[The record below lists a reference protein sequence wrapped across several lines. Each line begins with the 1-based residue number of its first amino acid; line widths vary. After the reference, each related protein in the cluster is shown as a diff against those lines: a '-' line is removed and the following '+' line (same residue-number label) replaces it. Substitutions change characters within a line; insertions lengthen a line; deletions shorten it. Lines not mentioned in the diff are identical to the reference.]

1 MMSDAA
7 NELREEDLGV
17 PTPDGE
23 AGHPEFL
30 VALSPTGGG
39 GGSLD
44 VRGIVGERLSLE
56 AFAQLSGNL
65 AGFPFVKVVVDRP
78 NSLAHFI
85 NHGRYQFHAH
95 YIAENLLGRTREE
108 VECRLDEFNRSVYL
122 DPDRRFYLGIISL
135 HSPAAEGEGAVQG
148 DQRFFSLETVEIDNM
163 SSEMLRYFYGFVKD
177 HLDPALPLLFKPANH
192 LQETIVSAI
201 PPGELPRVFSHQI
214 FSSARYIALNAGRA
228 KGRLRVFR
236 SEAEYRAAF
245 HTLEWYDIIV
255 MDRVPDDIPRLS
267 GIVNAKHTTP
277 LSHTNV
283 LASGWRIPNAIQ
295 LGIFDRIEREGLEL
309 QWVEYAVD
317 PLFLQVKLTKLERPL
332 ELSQRPAWSI
342 QRIKL
347 EEPETMNTPIVE
359 LDRLRMSDRYR
370 YGTKAANLGELR
382 HVLDRGS
389 ERLVGFYKVKR
400 PPRPHLLPY
409 LARLLGVP
417 ENQSASELSRVASEY
432 LRAHVKIPRG
442 IAIPFSVQQEF
453 LESSPRV
460 QQGIGKLKMALELD
474 AREVDPLCLSLQNLI
489 RGMRVPARI
498 RDYID
503 ERIAESLSGVSSFVV
518 RSSSNAEDLEGF
530 SAAGIYESIN
540 HVTTAEKIL
549 ASIKEVWASLVSPRS
564 VRLRHEVGIAL
575 DDCYMGVI
583 VQEEVPAELG
593 GVLVT
598 ANPLNR
604 EGDFRN
610 VYLNVSDKSVIS
622 VVQGAELPFQYLYN
636 TVEGGGRTLSLGSA
650 SVDLDPE
657 RKKRLQIVANAGR
670 LLQSHYSP
678 DYTFA
683 TPVDIEW
690 VANSEGI
697 FIVQLRPY
705 KK

>member
-1 MMSDAA
+1 MTS
-7 NELREEDLGV
+7 ELL
-17 PTPDGE
+17 TQSL
-23 AGHPEFL
+23 A
-30 VALSPTGGG
+30 ALSPA
-39 GGSLD
+39 SMASSNLD
-44 VRGIVGERLSLE
+44 VRGIVGEKLSLE
-56 AFAQLSGNL
+56 AFAQLSGSL
-65 AGFPFVKVVVDRP
+65 AGYPFVKVVVDRP
-78 NSLAHFI
+78 NSQVHFI
-85 NHGRYQFHAH
+85 NNARYPFHAH
-95 YIAENLLGRTREE
+95 YIAENLLGLTREE
-108 VECRLDEFNRSVYL
+108 LESRLDEFNRSVYL
-122 DPDRRFYLGIISL
+122 SSDRKYYLGIITL
-135 HSPAAEGEGAVQG
+135 HSPQPGSEATDHGVQG

-163 SSEMLRYFYGFVKD
+163 SSEMLQYFYGFVKD

-192 LQETIVSAI
+192 LQETIISAI
-201 PPGELPRVFSHQI
+201 PPSDLPRVFSHEI
-214 FSSARYIALNAGRA
+214 FSSARFIALNSGRA
-228 KGRLRVFR
+228 RGRLRAFR
-236 SEAEYRAAF
+236 TEADYRAAF
-245 HTLEWYDIIV
+245 HTLEWFDIIV

-267 GIVNAKHTTP
+267 GIINARHTTP

-295 LGIFDRIEREGLEL
+295 LGIFERIDHEGLDQ

-317 PLFLQVKLTKLERPL
+317 PLFPQVRLARLDRPL
-332 ELSQRPAWSI
+332 ETSQRPAWSI

-347 EEPETMNTPIVE
+347 EEPDTVNTPIVE
-359 LDRLRMSDRYR
+359 LRQLRMSDRYR

-382 HVLDRGS
+382 RILDSGS
-389 ERLVGFYKVKR
+389 ERLIGFYRVKR
-400 PPRPHLLPY
+400 PPRPHLLAY
-409 LARLLGVP
+409 LSRLLGLP
-417 ENQSASELSRVASEY
+417 EGLSTSELSRAASDY
-432 LRAHVKIPRG
+432 LRAHVRIPRG
-442 IAIPFSVQQEF
+442 IAIPFSIQQEF

-460 QQGIGKLKMALELD
+460 QQAIGKLKMALELD
-474 AREVDPLCLSLQNLI
+474 AREIDSLCLALQTLI
-489 RGMRVPARI
+489 RTMRVPERI

-503 ERIAESLSGVSSFVV
+503 ERIAEHLGGVSSFVV

-540 HVTTAEKIL
+540 HVTTAENIL
-549 ASIKEVWASLVSPRS
+549 SSVKEVWASLVSPRS

-583 VQEEVPAELG
+583 VQEEVSAEMG

-598 ANPLNR
+598 TNPLNR

-610 VYLNVSDKSVIS
+610 VYINVSDKSVIS
-622 VVQGAELPFQYLYN
+622 VVQGAELPYQYLYN

-650 SVDLDPE
+650 REDLDSV
-657 RKKRLQIVANAGR
+657 KKQKLQELANIGR

-690 VANSEGI
+690 VANAEGL
-697 FIVQLRPY
+697 FILQLRPY